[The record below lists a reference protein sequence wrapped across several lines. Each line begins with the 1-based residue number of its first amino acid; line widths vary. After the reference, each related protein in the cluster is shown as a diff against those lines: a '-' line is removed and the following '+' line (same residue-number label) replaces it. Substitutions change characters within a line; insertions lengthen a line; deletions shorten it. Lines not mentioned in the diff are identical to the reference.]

1 MQKETAKLAYANKTK
16 ESIISQKLGSRDFW
30 QTANSILNKGESAIP
45 VLFNGPEMLSSTT
58 DKVELFTENFSKNS
72 YLDDSVMSLPV
83 LPSRTTLKLN
93 NISVAP
99 KMLKKVKTN
108 LDLSEASG
116 PDCIQW
122 CF

>member
-93 NISVAP
+93 ISVAP
-99 KMLKKVKTN
+99 KMFKKVKTN

>member
-1 MQKETAKLAYANKTK
+1 
-16 ESIISQKLGSRDFW
+16 
-30 QTANSILNKGESAIP
+30 
-45 VLFNGPEMLSSTT
+45 MLSSTA
-58 DKVELFTENFSKNS
+58 DKVELFAENFSKNS

-83 LPSRTTLKLN
+83 LPSRTTVKLN
-93 NISVAP
+93 NIFVAP
-99 KMLKKVKTN
+99 KMLKKVKRN

>member
-45 VLFNGPEMLSSTT
+45 ALFNGPEMLSSTT
-58 DKVELFTENFSKNS
+58 DKVELFTENFSNNS
-72 YLDDSVMSLPV
+72 YLDDPVMSLPV

>member
-72 YLDDSVMSLPV
+72 YLDDPVMSLPV

>member
-16 ESIISQKLGSRDFW
+16 ESIISQKLGSPDFW

-45 VLFNGPEMLSSTT
+45 ALFNGPEMLSSTT

-72 YLDDSVMSLPV
+72 YLDDPVMSLPV

>member
-99 KMLKKVKTN
+99 KMFKKVKTN

>member
-16 ESIISQKLGSRDFW
+16 ESITSQKLGSRDFW

-58 DKVELFTENFSKNS
+58 DKVELFAENFSKNS
-72 YLDDSVMSLPV
+72 YLDDSVISLPV
-83 LPSRTTLKLN
+83 FPSRTTLKLN

>member
-1 MQKETAKLAYANKTK
+1 MQKETAKLAYANKTNK
-16 ESIISQKLGSRDFW
+16 SITSQKLGSRDFW

-99 KMLKKVKTN
+99 KMFKKVKTN

>member
-1 MQKETAKLAYANKTK
+1 MQIKQKSPSYPRNLALGTFGKLPIVFSTKVNLLYLFYSTAQRCCL
-16 ESIISQKLGSRDFW
+16 L
-30 QTANSILNKGESAIP
+30 
-45 VLFNGPEMLSSTT
+45 TT

-72 YLDDSVMSLPV
+72 YLDDPVMSLPV

>member
-1 MQKETAKLAYANKTK
+1 
-16 ESIISQKLGSRDFW
+16 
-30 QTANSILNKGESAIP
+30 
-45 VLFNGPEMLSSTT
+45 MLSSTA
-58 DKVELFTENFSKNS
+58 DKVELFAENFSKNS

-99 KMLKKVKTN
+99 KMFKKVKTN